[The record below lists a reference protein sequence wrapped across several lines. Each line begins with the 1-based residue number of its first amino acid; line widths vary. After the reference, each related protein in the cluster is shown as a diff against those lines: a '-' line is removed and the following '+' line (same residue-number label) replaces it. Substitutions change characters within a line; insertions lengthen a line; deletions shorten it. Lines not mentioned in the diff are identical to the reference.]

1 MPLYPQRDNSE
12 LVTTTMTNPPID
24 SSVELEAR
32 DDSTTKN
39 ESRKSYSGPPKELLK
54 ILHNMTIS

>member
-1 MPLYPQRDNSE
+1 
-12 LVTTTMTNPPID
+12 MTNPPID
-24 SSVELEAR
+24 FTAELEAH